1 MSRFNIRRYPNGKL
15 LTKPSKATMI
25 RIRARLGQEIARLNG
40 ANAQAVIGT
49 LNPIIRG
56 WANYFRTGVSQRS
69 YNQLDNWLFHRLWR
83 WALRRHPN
91 KGLGWIKDRY
101 WGRYRVSRND
111 HWVFGDR
118 DTGQHLTKAAWTPII
133 RHIKVK
139 GRASP
144 DDPALA
150 QYWQRRRQ
158 RPALPP
164 PAAALG
170 LA

>member
-1 MSRFNIRRYPNGKL
+1 
-15 LTKPSKATMI
+15 MI